1 MFLKNVGLFEEIKR
15 KKRKEIRCYLEMK
28 TMCCLI
34 IFAFAIWILITR
46 YDRLVLMINV
56 NHTMYVK
63 IHLKVEV
70 DRMISEIQQDGN

>member
-1 MFLKNVGLFEEIKR
+1 
-15 KKRKEIRCYLEMK
+15 MK

-46 YDRLVLMINV
+46 YDRLALVINV